1 MGNETL
7 SVATIGEGR
16 RWSMLALGVFGQ
28 AASAMFVNGTPFLI
42 PILQRQ
48 GLSLSQAGL
57 LVAMPMVG
65 LVLALIP
72 WGAVMD
78 RIGERKVLVSGLGLL
93 CAAAAG
99 AALSGSYVVLG
110 TFFLL
115 GGIAAASTNG
125 ASGRVIVGWFPPER
139 RGFAMGIRQTAQPL
153 GVGLGAITMPTI
165 AAAHGIPAALV
176 VPAVMAGLGA
186 LGCLAGILDPPRPP
200 AAGGRA
206 SDSDLRANPYR
217 GDSTLSRIHIVSV
230 LLVVPQLTAWTFAL
244 VWLHEDRGWSLVAAG
259 TLVFVTQ
266 LLGAAGRIGAGALS
280 DVVGSRLRPL
290 RWVAVAAVVSMAAL
304 AITGWFGW
312 WIAVPLL
319 VAASVISVADNGLA
333 FTAIAE
339 IAGPY
344 WSGRGLGIQ
353 NTGQNLAGAA
363 IPPVFGALITATGFS
378 AAFLAAALIAA
389 VAIPLVPSDRR
400 PRS

>member
-93 CAAAAG
+93 CAAAVG

-110 TFFLL
+110 TFFVL

-153 GVGLGAITMPTI
+153 GVGLVRSPCRRSQRRR
-165 AAAHGIPAALV
+165 H
-176 VPAVMAGLGA
+176 
-186 LGCLAGILDPPRPP
+186 PRR
-200 AAGGRA
+200 AGGA
-206 SDSDLRANPYR
+206 R
-217 GDSTLSRIHIVSV
+217 GD
-230 LLVVPQLTAWTFAL
+230 
-244 VWLHEDRGWSLVAAG
+244 
-259 TLVFVTQ
+259 
-266 LLGAAGRIGAGALS
+266 GR
-280 DVVGSRLRPL
+280 P
-290 RWVAVAAVVSMAAL
+290 
-304 AITGWFGW
+304 
-312 WIAVPLL
+312 
-319 VAASVISVADNGLA
+319 
-333 FTAIAE
+333 
-339 IAGPY
+339 
-344 WSGRGLGIQ
+344 GR
-353 NTGQNLAGAA
+353 TRM
-363 IPPVFGALITATGFS
+363 P
-378 AAFLAAALIAA
+378 
-389 VAIPLVPSDRR
+389 RR
-400 PRS
+400 HPRSPAPARRGRAGE

>member
-93 CAAAAG
+93 CVAAVG
-99 AALSGSYVVLG
+99 AALSGPYVVLG
-110 TFFLL
+110 TFLLL

-176 VPAVMAGLGA
+176 VPAVMAGLAA
-186 LGCLAGILDPPRPP
+186 LGCLVGVLDPPRPP
-200 AAGGRA
+200 AAPR
-206 SDSDLRANPYR
+206 SDLRANPYR
-217 GDSTLSRIHIVSV
+217 GDSTLRRIHIVSV

-244 VWLHEDRGWSLVAAG
+244 RVAARGPRLVAGGGRHTRVRHAIAG
-259 TLVFVTQ
+259 CR
-266 LLGAAGRIGAGALS
+266 GPNRSGRVVGS
-280 DVVGSRLRPL
+280 VVGSRLRPL
-290 RWVAVAAVVSMAAL
+290 RWVAV
-304 AITGWFGW
+304 
-312 WIAVPLL
+312 
-319 VAASVISVADNGLA
+319 
-333 FTAIAE
+333 
-339 IAGPY
+339 
-344 WSGRGLGIQ
+344 SGRSSAWRRWRSR
-353 NTGQNLAGAA
+353 AG
-363 IPPVFGALITATGFS
+363 S
-378 AAFLAAALIAA
+378 AGG
-389 VAIPLVPSDRR
+389 S
-400 PRS
+400 RSRCSSPHP